1 MRIHVNDLSQVL
13 FTHLYGPAMFS
24 TIYVSPQQKEMK
36 LGFVMQWEISS
47 NLQPFKVSLRLLQGK
62 ESTKQYFTLGL
73 LISILLDKPEF
84 FEFITEFS
92 KNVGALYEHCLK
104 HGFSS
109 AWGQLIDSLDPLGE
123 RNALKVS
130 DTYQ

>member
-1 MRIHVNDLSQVL
+1 MSN
-13 FTHLYGPAMFS
+13 Y
-24 TIYVSPQQKEMK
+24 IY
-36 LGFVMQWEISS
+36 LIRSS
-47 NLQPFKVSLRLLQGK
+47 S
-62 ESTKQYFTLGL
+62 
-73 LISILLDKPEF
+73 
-84 FEFITEFS
+84 TEFS

-130 DTYQ
+130 LDL

>member
-1 MRIHVNDLSQVL
+1 MSN
-13 FTHLYGPAMFS
+13 Y
-24 TIYVSPQQKEMK
+24 IY
-36 LGFVMQWEISS
+36 
-47 NLQPFKVSLRLLQGK
+47 
-62 ESTKQYFTLGL
+62 
-73 LISILLDKPEF
+73 LIRYPS
-84 FEFITEFS
+84 TEFS

-130 DTYQ
+130 LDL

>member
-1 MRIHVNDLSQVL
+1 MLKILKTLS
-13 FTHLYGPAMFS
+13 
-24 TIYVSPQQKEMK
+24 
-36 LGFVMQWEISS
+36 
-47 NLQPFKVSLRLLQGK
+47 R
-62 ESTKQYFTLGL
+62 
-73 LISILLDKPEF
+73 
-84 FEFITEFS
+84 FIIINIINTSQIFDFMTEFS
-92 KNVGALYEHCLK
+92 KNVGTLYEHCLK

>member
-1 MRIHVNDLSQVL
+1 MGNLIKS
-13 FTHLYGPAMFS
+13 PAF
-24 TIYVSPQQKEMK
+24 
-36 LGFVMQWEISS
+36 
-47 NLQPFKVSLRLLQGK
+47 QGK
-62 ESTKQYFTLGL
+62 FKANAWTSVIL

-92 KNVGALYEHCLK
+92 KNVGTLYEHCLK

-130 DTYQ
+130 DTYQWANKLHYSERNTYPKVMEMNMITQCITLF